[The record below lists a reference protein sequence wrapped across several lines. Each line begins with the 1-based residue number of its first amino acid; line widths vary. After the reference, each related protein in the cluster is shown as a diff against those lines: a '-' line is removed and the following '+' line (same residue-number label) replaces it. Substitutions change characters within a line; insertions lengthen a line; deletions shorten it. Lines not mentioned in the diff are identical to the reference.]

1 FALLAVTVATFIRQG
16 LNVKLGPFP
25 PFVIFVPAV
34 IVVAVLADFGPGV
47 FATLLSAA
55 AVAKFFWASLGAF
68 GPSRT
73 RELVGLVCFCGV
85 GTIIC
90 ELAQLYRRHELRLLE
105 FERVVEGLED
115 M

>member
-1 FALLAVTVATFIRQG
+1 MSSADRRGVLGASANWLQTWPRRYGFALFAVIVATFVRQG
-16 LNVKLGPFP
+16 MNVTLGPFP

-34 IVVAVLADFGPGV
+34 IVASVLAGFGPGV
-47 FATLLSAA
+47 FATLLSAT

-85 GTIIC
+85 GIIIN
-90 ELAQLYRRHELRLLE
+90 
-105 FERVVEGLED
+105 
-115 M
+115 